1 MEIILKTDIAGLG
14 YKNDVLEVKPGYGRN
29 YLIPQGFAQLASSS
43 NKKILAENLKQA
55 AHKAEK
61 IQTAAEEIAAG
72 IGEMVITIIMKAGE
86 SGKIFGRVTN
96 TQVSDYL
103 AEKGFDVDRK
113 KITMED
119 VKTIGDY
126 KAMLD
131 LHKEVKHEV
140 SVSVVAEAKA
150 EA

>member
-14 YKNDVLEVKPGYGRN
+14 YKNDILDVKPGYGRN
-29 YLIPQGFAQLASSS
+29 YLIPQGFAVLATSS

-61 IQTAAEEIAAG
+61 IKTAAIDLAAA
-72 IGEMVITIIMKAGE
+72 IGDTVITITMKAGE

-96 TQVSDYL
+96 TQVADFLS
-103 AEKGFDVDRK
+103 EKGFAVDRK
-113 KITMED
+113 KITLED
-119 VKTIGDY
+119 VKLIGEY
-126 KAMLD
+126 KAVLD

-140 SVSVVAEAKA
+140 LVNVVAEAKA
-150 EA
+150 E